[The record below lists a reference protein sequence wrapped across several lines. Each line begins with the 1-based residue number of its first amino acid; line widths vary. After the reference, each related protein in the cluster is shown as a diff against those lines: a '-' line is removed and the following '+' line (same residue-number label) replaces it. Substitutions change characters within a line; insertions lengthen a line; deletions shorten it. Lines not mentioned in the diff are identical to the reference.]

1 MLANTNTAIGC
12 GTKIRLLHVKP
23 ILNHSFA
30 VSGRMFHAE
39 KLRIFARL
47 RAQGIHDPVDLK
59 MAALEQLYGSE
70 LTDSQRA
77 GIRARLERLST

>member
-1 MLANTNTAIGC
+1 
-12 GTKIRLLHVKP
+12 
-23 ILNHSFA
+23 
-30 VSGRMFHAE
+30 MFHAE

-47 RAQGIHDPVDLK
+47 RAQGIHDGVDLK

-77 GIRARLERLST
+77 GIRARLESCSTKEHRA

>member
-1 MLANTNTAIGC
+1 MA
-12 GTKIRLLHVKP
+12 
-23 ILNHSFA
+23 
-30 VSGRMFHAE
+30 GRMFHAE
-39 KLRIFARL
+39 TLRIFARL